1 MLGLKDAH
9 EAEAGAALVALA
21 GAEPFPASAAPV
33 RAMARLAQRSVISV
47 TTNVP
52 GPRVPLFALGRRLRE
67 IIPEVPIGSTM
78 PVGVSI
84 FTYCDRITFGVTG
97 DAETVP
103 DVDLLARAIADDLA
117 ELAARAR
124 HGKSGP
130 TVGGPGGDLADAVP
144 GRLRAR
150 VTRPR
155 RAARAR

>member
-1 MLGLKDAH
+1 MSFN
-9 EAEAGAALVALA
+9 LA
-21 GAEPFPASAAPV
+21 SILRESAAASPDKI
-33 RAMARLAQRSVISV
+33 AVICGEFRM
-47 TTNVP
+47 TY
-52 GPRVPLFALGRRLRE
+52 
-67 IIPEVPIGSTM
+67 VPIGSTM
-78 PVGVSI
+78 RVGVSI

-103 DVDLLARAIADDLA
+103 DVDLLGRAIADDLA

-124 HGKSGP
+124 HGKPDP

-144 GRLRAR
+144 GLRRAG